1 MHLSDAILSLSL
13 ETFGMASKHTAD
25 LADQAKEKFDE
36 VSGQAKKTGK
46 EAKKAAK
53 DQVDL

>member
-1 MHLSDAILSLSL
+1 MHLSLYL
-13 ETFGMASKHTAD
+13 ETFGLASKHTAD

-36 VSGQAKKTGK
+36 VSGKAKKTGK

-53 DQVDL
+53 DETAL